1 MHKIVLLI
9 PLLLA
14 ACHIHK
20 TQAGSFCKDLPAGQ
34 YCSKSLNGYYNCN
47 GRSSRGILYKCRC
60 SNQCICHLNKK
71 YNDPLEKSTLIME
84 QAKEEK
90 EEEEDGNR
98 VLKPLGQ
105 TLRREDKDG
114 SSYKLNWI
122 FYCFKFTDDFF
133 VIPKHCKNL

>member
-1 MHKIVLLI
+1 
-9 PLLLA
+9 
-14 ACHIHK
+14 
-20 TQAGSFCKDLPAGQ
+20 
-34 YCSKSLNGYYNCN
+34 
-47 GRSSRGILYKCRC
+47 
-60 SNQCICHLNKK
+60 
-71 YNDPLEKSTLIME
+71 ME

-122 FYCFKFTDDFF
+122 FYRFKFTDDFF